1 MAEVTPAPCM
11 RALFPLYL
19 QLVDP
24 LLGIAG
30 CQRLRDLYREALRAS
45 VMSANAPGGQNN
57 LHSDTYNN
65 NSSTD

>member
-30 CQRLRDLYREALRAS
+30 CQRLRDLYREAIAS
-45 VMSANAPGGQNN
+45 LGYECGRPGGQNN
-57 LHSDTYNN
+57 LH
-65 NSSTD
+65 